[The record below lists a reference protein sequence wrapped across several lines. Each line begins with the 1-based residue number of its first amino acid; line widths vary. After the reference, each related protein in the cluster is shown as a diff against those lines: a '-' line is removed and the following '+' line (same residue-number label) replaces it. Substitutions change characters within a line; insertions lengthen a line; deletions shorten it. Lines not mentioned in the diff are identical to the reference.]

1 MAFTI
6 SIEGTDITRLIE
18 SGGFHWER
26 NDIDAPNSGRDMN
39 GTMRRAIVAT
49 KDKLEIACRAI
60 TVSELQVLTS
70 LLAPNVVSVTYY
82 CPGDAAIRSNVKFYS
97 SKINSGVVM
106 DVGNA
111 IVLDDIKFSL
121 IEV

>member
-6 SIEGTDITRLIE
+6 SIGGTDITGFIE
-18 SGGFHWER
+18 SDGFQWER

-49 KDKLEIACRAI
+49 KDKLDITCRSL
-60 TVSELQVLTS
+60 TVSELHVLTD
-70 LLAPNVVSVTYY
+70 LLAHNVVNVTYY
-82 CPGDAAIRSNVKFYS
+82 CPGDAVIRSNVKFYS

-106 DVGNA
+106 DVGNG
-111 IVLDDIKFSL
+111 IILDDIKFSL